1 MGSKATVLY
10 IAYQFGSEEYPDYVG
25 TKFDD
30 AFGFFVTGPGISGT
44 ANLARL
50 PNNSPTS
57 INKVNF
63 GTPGFKTAAGGPVA
77 AYDGSQSALYINN
90 GHNTTVSGGKLVQN
104 TNPGPFPVAVQFN
117 GITRLITYSLSGLTP
132 GGTYTFKIVIADAG
146 DVSLDS
152 GVFINNIYATATLVA
167 NNDTYTI
174 VSGSSSTNSVLNNDS
189 VNGTAPASLSDV
201 LLSQVSTTNTGV
213 TLDPLTGKI
222 NVAAGTPAGTYTVT
236 YQICDQTFTS
246 NCKTA
251 TATITVQINDSDNDG
266 IDNYYDL
273 DDDNDG
279 ILDTTEGQCI
289 NTSNPSTDG
298 FDSPLVATVN
308 GNNIQS
314 VNPYNG
320 WGTETGG
327 ANAFNVIRVNGA
339 GYSSGPDVAQSGTQ
353 YIDINGSS
361 TYVYKDIILTTPTVF
376 SASAWFANRES
387 SIGGYAPWSTKIEIR
402 NETTGITVAQGN
414 TINFTSSISDEIWYN
429 SSINSVALPAG
440 TYRIRMFVG
449 DFGHLDS
456 ISYCFSKDTD
466 GDGTPDHLDLD
477 SDGDECPD
485 AVEGGDNITQTMLN
499 RSNAIGSNISGTLN
513 SPPIA
518 TVDANGVPVITNTG
532 STFNVDGQAQ
542 GQTAGSAYT
551 SNPAAVAG
559 TASSNQTICWNTT
572 PSAITLTGYTGT
584 IQWQS
589 SADNVTFTNISGA
602 TSASYSPGTLTS
614 TTYYR
619 AIVSSVGG
627 CTVTSNTITI
637 TVNNCIDAV
646 NDTYGSVTP
655 GTTTATSVIVN
666 DKNNSGTAAVI
677 GSVAGQV
684 SIRTATDATGNRGA
698 WPAGFTLNA
707 DDGTITVAAGTAAGT
722 YTLYYTICNQTD
734 GDPCDTAAVT
744 ITVFI
749 PFCYKPA
756 QTSGTILDTNHGITA
771 LGRAG
776 ADNSNW
782 PMVRKGAW
790 TVLEAKT
797 KGFVVNRLT
806 DEQITAIP
814 SADLKI
820 GMMVYNVDQDCLQIN
835 IDGTA
840 TGWRCFNTQTCPD

>member
-1 MGSKATVLY
+1 MNKTLNFKTLKTFLQLLLLAVSVFGFSQTPVTYTANPNDTQITTALIGNNINITGGTLNFGDRNTQIATFTNGTAAALQMDNGVFFGTGTVAKLLTINNATNSTDFIKNSGPFTDADLTAIDATATKDVVSYSFTITLGTKATTLN
-10 IAYQFGSEEYPDYVG
+10 IRYQFGSEEYPDFVG
-25 TKFDD
+25 TNFDD

-152 GVFINNIYATATLVA
+152 GVFINDIYATATLAA

-174 VSGSSSTNSVLNNDS
+174 VSGSTSTTSVLNNDS
-189 VNGTAPASLSDV
+189 VNGAAPASFTDV
-201 LLSQVSTTNTGV
+201 FLSQVSTTNTGV
-213 TLDPLTGKI
+213 NLDPLTGKI

-314 VNPYNG
+314 TNPYNG
-320 WGTETGG
+320 WGAETGV

-339 GYSSGPDVAQSGTQ
+339 GYASGPDNAQSGNQ
-353 YIDINGSS
+353 YIDITGTSA
-361 TYVYKDIILTTPTVF
+361 YVYKNITLTSPAVF
-376 SASAWFANRES
+376 SGSAWFANRES
-387 SIGGYAPWSTKIEIR
+387 SRGGYAPWSTKIEIR

-414 TINFTSSISDEIWYN
+414 TINFTSSISDEIWNN

-477 SDGDECPD
+477 SDNDGCPD

-499 RSNAIGSNISGTLN
+499 GSNAIGTNISGTLN
-513 SPPIA
+513 SPAIA

-542 GQTAGSAYT
+542 GQRAGSSA
-551 SNPAAVAG
+551 N
-559 TASSNQTICWNTT
+559 ASVN
-572 PSAITLTGYTGT
+572 
-584 IQWQS
+584 
-589 SADNVTFTNISGA
+589 
-602 TSASYSPGTLTS
+602 
-614 TTYYR
+614 
-619 AIVSSVGG
+619 G
-627 CTVTSNTITI
+627 C
-637 TVNNCIDAV
+637 
-646 NDTYGSVTP
+646 Y
-655 GTTTATSVIVN
+655 
-666 DKNNSGTAAVI
+666 
-677 GSVAGQV
+677 
-684 SIRTATDATGNRGA
+684 
-698 WPAGFTLNA
+698 
-707 DDGTITVAAGTAAGT
+707 
-722 YTLYYTICNQTD
+722 
-734 GDPCDTAAVT
+734 
-744 ITVFI
+744 
-749 PFCYKPA
+749 CYKPA

-776 ADNSNW
+776 EHDADGNLTNDW

-806 DEQITAIP
+806 DTQVSAIP
-814 SADLKI
+814 SADLRE
-820 GMMVYNVDQDCLQIN
+820 GMMVYNITQDCLQIN

-840 TGWRCFNTQTCPD
+840 TGWRCFNTQTCPDL

>member
-1 MGSKATVLY
+1 MNKTLNFKTLKTFLQLLLLAVSVFGFSQTPVTYTANPNDTQITTALIGNNINITGGTLNFGDRNTQIATFTNGTAAALQMDNGVFFGTGTVAKLLTINNATNSTDFIKNSGPFTDADLTAIDATATKDVVSYSFTITLGTKATTLN
-10 IAYQFGSEEYPDYVG
+10 IRYQFGSEEYPDYVG

-152 GVFINNIYATATLVA
+152 GVFINDIYATATLAA

-174 VSGSSSTNSVLNNDS
+174 VSGSTSTTSVLNNDS
-189 VNGTAPASLSDV
+189 VNGAAPASFTDV
-201 LLSQVSTTNTGV
+201 FLSQVSTTNTGV
-213 TLDPLTGKI
+213 NLDPLTGKI

-314 VNPYNG
+314 TNPYNG
-320 WGTETGG
+320 WGAETGV

-339 GYSSGPDVAQSGTQ
+339 GYASGPDNAQSGNQ
-353 YIDINGSS
+353 YIDITGTSA
-361 TYVYKDIILTTPTVF
+361 YVYKNITLTSPAVF
-376 SASAWFANRES
+376 SGSAWFANRES
-387 SIGGYAPWSTKIEIR
+387 SRGGYAPWSTKIEIR

-414 TINFTSSISDEIWYN
+414 TINFTSSISDEIWNN

-477 SDGDECPD
+477 SDNDGCPD

-499 RSNAIGSNISGTLN
+499 GSNAIGSNISGTLN
-513 SPPIA
+513 SPAIA

-542 GQTAGSAYT
+542 GQRAGSSA
-551 SNPAAVAG
+551 N
-559 TASSNQTICWNTT
+559 ASVN
-572 PSAITLTGYTGT
+572 
-584 IQWQS
+584 
-589 SADNVTFTNISGA
+589 
-602 TSASYSPGTLTS
+602 
-614 TTYYR
+614 
-619 AIVSSVGG
+619 G
-627 CTVTSNTITI
+627 C
-637 TVNNCIDAV
+637 
-646 NDTYGSVTP
+646 Y
-655 GTTTATSVIVN
+655 
-666 DKNNSGTAAVI
+666 
-677 GSVAGQV
+677 
-684 SIRTATDATGNRGA
+684 
-698 WPAGFTLNA
+698 
-707 DDGTITVAAGTAAGT
+707 
-722 YTLYYTICNQTD
+722 
-734 GDPCDTAAVT
+734 
-744 ITVFI
+744 
-749 PFCYKPA
+749 CYKPA

-806 DEQITAIP
+806 DAQVSAIP
-814 SADLKI
+814 SADLRE
-820 GMMVYNVDQDCLQIN
+820 GMMVYNITQDCLQIN

-840 TGWRCFNTQTCPD
+840 TGWKCFNTQTCPDL

>member
-1 MGSKATVLY
+1 MNKTLNFKTFKTFLQLILLVVSVFGFSQTPVTYVANPSDAGINSALQGNNVVISGGTLNFGSRADQIATFTGGVAAALQMDNGVFFGTGTVVKLLTTNKATQSTDNIPTTATFTDADLTAIDATATRDVVSYSFTVTLGSKATTLN
-10 IAYQFGSEEYPDYVG
+10 IRYQFGSEEYPDYVG
-25 TKFDD
+25 TNFDD

-50 PNNSPTS
+50 PNNNPTS

-90 GHNTTVSGGKLVQN
+90 GHNTNVSLGKLVQN

-117 GITRLITYSLSGLTP
+117 GITKLITYSLSGLTP
-132 GGTYTFKIVIADAG
+132 GGTYNFKIVIADAG
-146 DVSLDS
+146 DASLDS
-152 GVFINNIYATATLVA
+152 GIFIDNIYATATLAA

-174 VSGSSSTNSVLNNDS
+174 VSGSTSTTSVLNNDS
-189 VNGTAPASLSDV
+189 VNGAAPASLSDV
-201 LLSQVSTTNTGV
+201 LLSQVSTTNAGV

-251 TATITVQINDSDNDG
+251 TATITVQLNDSDNDG

-298 FDSPLVATVN
+298 FDSPLVANVN

-320 WGTETGG
+320 WGAETGG

-339 GYSSGPDVAQSGTQ
+339 GYASGPDNAQSGNQ
-353 YIDINGSS
+353 YIDITG
-361 TYVYKDIILTTPTVF
+361 TRAYVYKNITLTSPAVF
-376 SASAWFANRES
+376 SGSAWFANRES
-387 SIGGYAPWSTKIEIR
+387 SRAGYAPWSTKIEIR

-414 TINFTSSISDEIWYN
+414 TINLTAALGNEYWYKSAITSVS
-429 SSINSVALPAG
+429 LPAG

-477 SDGDECPD
+477 SDNDGCPD

-499 RSNAIGSNISGTLN
+499 GSNAIGSNISGTLN
-513 SPPIA
+513 SPAIA

-542 GQTAGSAYT
+542 GQTAGSSA
-551 SNPAAVAG
+551 N
-559 TASSNQTICWNTT
+559 ASVN
-572 PSAITLTGYTGT
+572 
-584 IQWQS
+584 
-589 SADNVTFTNISGA
+589 
-602 TSASYSPGTLTS
+602 
-614 TTYYR
+614 
-619 AIVSSVGG
+619 G
-627 CTVTSNTITI
+627 C
-637 TVNNCIDAV
+637 
-646 NDTYGSVTP
+646 Y
-655 GTTTATSVIVN
+655 
-666 DKNNSGTAAVI
+666 
-677 GSVAGQV
+677 
-684 SIRTATDATGNRGA
+684 
-698 WPAGFTLNA
+698 
-707 DDGTITVAAGTAAGT
+707 
-722 YTLYYTICNQTD
+722 
-734 GDPCDTAAVT
+734 
-744 ITVFI
+744 
-749 PFCYKPA
+749 CYKPA

-806 DEQITAIP
+806 DAQVSAIP
-814 SADLKI
+814 SADLRE
-820 GMMVYNVDQDCLQIN
+820 GMMVYNITQDCLQIN

-840 TGWRCFNTQTCPD
+840 TGWKCFNTQTCPD